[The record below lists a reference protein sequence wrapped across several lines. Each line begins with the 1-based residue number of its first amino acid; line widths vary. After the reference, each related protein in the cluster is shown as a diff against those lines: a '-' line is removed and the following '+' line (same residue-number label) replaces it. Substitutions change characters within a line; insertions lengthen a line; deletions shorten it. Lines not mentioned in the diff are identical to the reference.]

1 MVVRPTLRSD
11 ELTARP
17 AHPRLRVGAA
27 GSFTHSVAALGMA
40 RAAMQ
45 TLRASRY
52 NTEVTVPLWQPPD
65 LLEAIGRDSLELV
78 RKGIG
83 AAPFLIVRLDDFSND
98 LGLGLAASDEAAN
111 RRRFSRAIKSTLQ
124 ISVGTTEQLRILRT
138 EEVSSSKPSA
148 SKPSGPRRGFPV
160 PAWLNARCYVVR
172 LSNRSDDKAPLTI
185 GRDTNHKI
193 VLQHP
198 SVSASHAQLT
208 VGPELSL
215 RDTKS
220 RNGTFVNGKQ
230 LSGSVLLQVGDRIKF
245 GAVQAFLCSADD
257 LWYAVR

>member
-1 MVVRPTLRSD
+1 
-11 ELTARP
+11 
-17 AHPRLRVGAA
+17 
-27 GSFTHSVAALGMA
+27 
-40 RAAMQ
+40 MQ

-52 NTEVTVPLWQPPD
+52 NTEVAVPTRPSWQPLD
-65 LLEAIGRDSLELV
+65 LLEAVARDPLELV

-98 LGLGLAASDEAAN
+98 LGLGLAGADEEAN

-124 ISVGTTEQLRILRT
+124 ISVGSTEQLRILRSEDLSAPKT
-138 EEVSSSKPSA
+138 GVATKSSE
-148 SKPSGPRRGFPV
+148 PRRGFPV
-160 PAWLNARCYVVR
+160 PEWLNARCYVVR
-172 LSNRSDDKAPLTI
+172 LSNRSEDKAPLTI

-208 VGPELSL
+208 VGPELLL

-230 LSGSVLLQVGDRIKF
+230 VQGSVPLQVGDRIKF
-245 GAVQAFLCSADD
+245 GAVQAVLCSADD
-257 LWYAVR
+257 LWWAVR